1 MGRGLE
7 ILGRVL
13 LRLTW
18 SPGTIAARRRASVTQ
33 ADGVPLVL
41 RPVVAA
47 ATTTPDPMSA
57 ARTVLVVED
66 DPTVRATMALILES
80 EGYVTV
86 TASNGRDAL
95 AIMGSRPPDAVLLDL
110 QMPIMTGWELIEAC
124 RSDPAMRHLP
134 LIVMSALNDRT
145 HVGSGDVQ
153 AFLPKPFGI
162 DQLLDVLKDAL
173 G

>member
-1 MGRGLE
+1 M
-7 ILGRVL
+7 
-13 LRLTW
+13 
-18 SPGTIAARRRASVTQ
+18 
-33 ADGVPLVL
+33 L

-47 ATTTPDPMSA
+47 ATIASDPMSA

-66 DPTVRATMALILES
+66 DPTVRGTLALILES
-80 EGYVTV
+80 EGYVIA
-86 TASNGRDAL
+86 TAANGRDAL
-95 AIMGSRPPDAVLLDL
+95 AIMAGQPPDVVLLDL

-124 RSDPAMRHLP
+124 RSDSATCHLP
-134 LIVMSALNDRT
+134 LIVMSAVYDRT
-145 HVGSGDVQ
+145 HVGLGDVQ